1 MKIIPV
7 SGAVS
12 DAILLELKKRQINEY
27 GRAPIVELVD
37 DLKENFVMI
46 GGSSS
51 TTDATFSTFNDN
63 HPGAGI
69 LVFTAEPKP
78 IKGMPAER
86 MLFVGCRAWSRENH
100 AVMKTRNIRQYPMHE
115 MAQEGANEMC
125 DAVMSAA
132 KDFPALYVSINASVL
147 DPAFVASEAP
157 EPGGMS
163 VRELLYFLRRIRLL
177 KNFIAGDITGFKEE
191 GAVIGA
197 KVLSELL

>member
-12 DAILLELKKRQINEY
+12 DAILAELKKRQVNEH
-27 GRAPIVELVD
+27 GRAPVAEIVD
-37 DLKENFVMI
+37 DIKENFVMI

-51 TTDATFSTFNDN
+51 TTDATFSAFNDA

-86 MLFVGCRAWSRENH
+86 MLFVGTRMWSRENH

-125 DAVMSAA
+125 DAVMGAA
-132 KDFPALYVSINASVL
+132 KDFPALYVSIDVSVL
-147 DPAFVASEAP
+147 DPAFGGS
-157 EPGGMS
+157 EPGGMTT
-163 VRELLYFLRRIRLL
+163 RELLYFLRRLRLL
-177 KNFIAGDITGFKEE
+177 KNLSAVDIVGVKEE
-191 GAVIGA
+191 SAVLGA
-197 KVLSELL
+197 KILSELL